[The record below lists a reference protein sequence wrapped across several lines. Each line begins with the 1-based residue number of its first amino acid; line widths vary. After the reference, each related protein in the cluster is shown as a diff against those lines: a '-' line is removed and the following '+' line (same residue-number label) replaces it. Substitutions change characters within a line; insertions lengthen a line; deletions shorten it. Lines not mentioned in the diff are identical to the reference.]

1 MSEIDHLAD
10 RALRELR
17 AAARASDKQDRHDHL
32 HSAELYMSKYLSR
45 HSRNDR

>member
-1 MSEIDHLAD
+1 MSHVDYLAD

-17 AAARASDKQDRHDHL
+17 AATQTSDKQDRQDHL
-32 HSAELYMSKYLSR
+32 HSAELYMSKYLNR